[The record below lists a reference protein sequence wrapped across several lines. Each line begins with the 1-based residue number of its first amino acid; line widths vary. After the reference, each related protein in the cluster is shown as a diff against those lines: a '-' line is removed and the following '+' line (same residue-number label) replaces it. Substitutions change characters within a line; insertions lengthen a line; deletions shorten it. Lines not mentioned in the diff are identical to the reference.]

1 MMAGPIEIRSMNNGM
16 EYLQKLT
23 SLKIQPQKCF
33 YLYKDTKIPK
43 LMSSSLF
50 YVSSISVFYVSLAR
64 AGFSL
69 CMPMALLCILN
80 FPTFH
85 SPMKGNLEKYRES
98 RC

>member
-1 MMAGPIEIRSMNNGM
+1 MMAGPIEIRSMNNSM

-64 AGFSL
+64 AGFSRY
-69 CMPMALLCILN
+69 MPMALLCILN
-80 FPTFH
+80 FSH
-85 SPMKGNLEKYRES
+85 STLPLKET
-98 RC
+98 